1 MHEKYYMYY
10 SSKTL
15 LFTEIILLSADVKLV
30 SQLVWIAQAH
40 WIVNMAEVI
49 SEWEV
54 NQTLGLRGYLSG
66 NIKNYLNVFLIS
78 YFDYKE
84 FLCQIRNDS
93 RSVKS
98 ASDSAVCRVLIMHWT
113 TRSSS
118 SDSPLRCVGPQQIR
132 YQHDKVWLLQKLKQ
146 HVTIKTIS
154 IATKIGKYTLFS
166 IRSWTLPLSTEN
178 NKCHTTCTPYK
189 EYWIFLV
196 YC

>member
-1 MHEKYYMYY
+1 MHDKYYMYY

>member
-1 MHEKYYMYY
+1 MKNTTCIINFIWEM
-10 SSKTL
+10 L
-15 LFTEIILLSADVKLV
+15 LISEIILLSADVKLV

-54 NQTLGLRGYLSG
+54 NQSLGLRGYLSG

-113 TRSSS
+113 TRSLVLEWLSS
-118 SDSPLRCVGPQQIR
+118 TLCRATTDSLSAWQGLI
-132 YQHDKVWLLQKLKQ
+132 
-146 HVTIKTIS
+146 VTKIKT
-154 IATKIGKYTLFS
+154 
-166 IRSWTLPLSTEN
+166 
-178 NKCHTTCTPYK
+178 TCDH
-189 EYWIFLV
+189 
-196 YC
+196 